1 MCKYA
6 FRVCIIYA
14 ARSCLPHPFP
24 VWIETKC
31 LSLVSFAITGNFS
44 CDSHWVY
51 ASPMQDRNPGV
62 KMELNTEGTD
72 LGTQS
77 GKERLGQPGEQR

>member
-1 MCKYA
+1 M
-6 FRVCIIYA
+6 CIIYA

-31 LSLVSFAITGNFS
+31 LSSVSFAITRNFS
-44 CDSHWVY
+44 YDSHWVY
-51 ASPMQDRNPGV
+51 ASPMQDRNPVV
-62 KMELNTEGTD
+62 KMELNTEGMD

-77 GKERLGQPGEQR
+77 GKERLGQAGE